1 MILVTNI
8 YMIIMQEFL
17 DNIMH
22 PKNQFYG
29 KYVSIGKNVGSVYFI
44 LYTRTMYKQILMIQL

>member
-1 MILVTNI
+1 MITLILAIHRRYLILVTNI
-8 YMIIMQEFL
+8 HIILMQEFL

-29 KYVSIGKNVGSVYFI
+29 KYVSIGKNIGSVYF
-44 LYTRTMYKQILMIQL
+44 YVVS